1 MSYIDETFFTKN
13 QYTLLEVFNMENE
26 KELLSYLKEVEKWEK
41 AQKKMFF
48 WERISR
54 LPFKLL
60 DKLTP
65 KIVHEKLGQLLNE
78 LGNFV
83 QTGGNYLVS
92 EKSMMK
98 FIRSTTGKEEVA
110 SLEDV
115 RELPISDMVK
125 TCDSLQKRRAN
136 IATVQG
142 ATTGV
147 GGLFTLVVDIP
158 VVLGL
163 ALKTLQ
169 EIAIVH
175 GYNPKLKEE
184 RVFIVKCLQ
193 FTFSDVVG
201 KEAILKEL
209 AEFHKGSSPNEV
221 MSQIKGWQEVFY
233 TYSDQFG
240 WKKLFQMVPI
250 AGILFGAYANR
261 SMIKDVAEAGTMLYR
276 KRRIYEK
283 LKEID

>member
-1 MSYIDETFFTKN
+1 
-13 QYTLLEVFNMENE
+13 MENE
-26 KELLSYLKEVEKWEK
+26 KELLKYLKEVEKWEK
-41 AQKKMFF
+41 DQKKMFF
-48 WERISR
+48 WERIGR

-60 DKLTP
+60 DKITP

-98 FIRSTTGKEEVA
+98 LIQSSSGNVDVN

-115 RELPISDMVK
+115 RKLPLTDMMKASDE
-125 TCDSLQKRRAN
+125 LQKNRAN

-142 ATTGV
+142 ATTGI
-147 GGLFTLVVDIP
+147 GGMFTLVVDIP

-169 EIAIVH
+169 EIALIY
-175 GYNPKLKEE
+175 GYDPKQKEE

-201 KEAILKEL
+201 KEAILKEI
-209 AEFHKGSSPNEV
+209 AEFHKGESSSNEV
-221 MSQIKGWQEVFY
+221 LSQLKGWQEVFY

-261 SMIKDVAEAGTMLYR
+261 SMIKDVAEVGTMLYR